1 MGRMGFGWSGSRI
14 ESAFMW
20 PGGVET
26 QPHHPLVL
34 GLAEANHGGDGSG
47 GPGRQEP
54 QVVSAYI
61 LIQVV
66 VGQADS
72 VAKDVAAIK
81 GLGSAD
87 AVIGPYDVI
96 ARADASSLDALGK
109 LVVGKIQDVEGVTRT
124 LTCPVVR
131 L

>member
-20 PGGVET
+20 PGGV
-26 QPHHPLVL
+26 
-34 GLAEANHGGDGSG
+34 D
-47 GPGRQEP
+47 
-54 QVVSAYI
+54 SAYI